1 MIKLPSA
8 ITIIFIDIMWRRYH
22 NLVDYCFCHVSIG
35 RVRTIHKRDDF
46 FRQFNSLGS
55 FLTSEECFWRFGNSL
70 FFLQEIVVSSDQLQ
84 RLFVNL
90 LVLDERMVF
99 ISILLLFLFQFSSI
113 YTGKSQDI
121 TSTINK
127 DHLK

>member
-1 MIKLPSA
+1 MIS
-8 ITIIFIDIMWRRYH
+8 FD
-22 NLVDYCFCHVSIG
+22 NLTHLEV
-35 RVRTIHKRDDF
+35 
-46 FRQFNSLGS
+46 
-55 FLTSEECFWRFGNSL
+55 FLTSEEFLRGSGKNL

-99 ISILLLFLFQFSSI
+99 ISILLLFLFQSSSI